1 MEWLTDLDWELVAD
15 SFWPMLKG
23 GLTGTIPLT
32 LASFSLGLVLA
43 LVVALM
49 RISSIRP
56 VSWLARA
63 YISVIRGTP
72 LLVQLFVIFFGL
84 PSIGVTLD
92 PWPSA
97 VIAFTLNVGGYAA
110 EVIRAAILSV
120 PKGQW
125 EAGYT
130 IGMTHV
136 QTLRRLILPQAA
148 RVSVPPLS
156 NTFISLVKDTS
167 LASLILVTEM
177 FRVAQQIAA
186 FSQQFMVLY
195 IEAAVIYWMFCLVL
209 SAGQDL
215 LERRLDRYV
224 ASSDSGAR
232 RSRRRLRRPAAA
244 RVRVEQVLRGS

>member
-1 MEWLTDLDWELVAD
+1 MDWLTDLDWELVLD

-32 LASFSLGLVLA
+32 LASFSLGLMLA

-49 RISSIRP
+49 RISSIRA
-56 VSWLARA
+56 VSWIARA
-63 YISVIRGTP
+63 YISIIRGTP

-97 VIAFTLNVGGYAA
+97 VIAFSLNVGGYAA

-120 PKGQW
+120 PLGQW

-130 IGMTHV
+130 IGMTRV

-186 FSQQFMVLY
+186 FSQQFMLLY
-195 IEAAVIYWMFCLVL
+195 VEAAVIYWVFCLVL
-209 SAGQDL
+209 SSGQMR

-224 ASSDSGAR
+224 AH
-232 RSRRRLRRPAAA
+232 
-244 RVRVEQVLRGS
+244 

>member
-1 MEWLTDLDWELVAD
+1 MDIDWELITD
-15 SFWPMLKG
+15 SFWPLLMG
-23 GLTGTIPLT
+23 GLQGTIPLS
-32 LASFSLGLVLA
+32 LASFALGLILA

-49 RISSIRP
+49 RISSNRL
-56 VSWLARA
+56 VSWAARA

-84 PSIGVTLD
+84 PSIGVTID

-97 VIAFTLNVGGYAA
+97 VIAFSLNVGGYAA

-130 IGMTHV
+130 IGMPRV
-136 QTLRRLILPQAA
+136 QTLRRIILPQAA

-186 FSQQFMVLY
+186 FSQEFMVLY
-195 IEAAVIYWMFCLVL
+195 VEAAVIYWVFCLVL
-209 SAGQDL
+209 SAGQVR

-224 ASSDSGAR
+224 AH
-232 RSRRRLRRPAAA
+232 
-244 RVRVEQVLRGS
+244 